1 MMNNE
6 EKKIILMITVF
17 AVGGLVGA
25 GTMLLMA
32 PQSGEKTRE
41 VIRKKGVEIKD
52 KAVSSAEETRH
63 RAEDRLDDITSQ
75 TKDRMSS
82 LKDRGQKE
90 LDAQR
95 ANLKKKVRE
104 TRERVTF

>member
-1 MMNNE
+1 MNNE
-6 EKKIILMITVF
+6 AKQILSMIAVF

-41 VIRKKGVEIKD
+41 VIRKKSVEFKD
-52 KAVSSAEETRH
+52 QAVTSAEETRH
-63 RAEDRLDDITSQ
+63 RAGDRLEDITSQ

-95 ANLKKKVRE
+95 TNLKKKVRE
-104 TRERVTF
+104 TRERVAF

>member
-1 MMNNE
+1 MNNE
-6 EKKIILMITVF
+6 TKNILSMIAVF
-17 AVGGLVGA
+17 AVGGLIGA

-41 VIRKKGVEIKD
+41 VIRKKSVEFKD
-52 KAVSSAEETRH
+52 KAVNSAEETRH
-63 RAEDRLDDITSQ
+63 RAGDRLDDIRSE
-75 TKDRMSS
+75 TKDRVST

-95 ANLKKKVRE
+95 ANIKEKVRE
-104 TRERVTF
+104 TKERVAS